1 VQYARFEFQT
11 LRTEN
16 FDIYHYPA
24 ETETVRLAARLAEEW
39 RTRLATLPGFG
50 LPGRQPLV
58 LYASHPHFTQTQ
70 VIGGLIGEGTGG
82 VTESIKRR
90 MVLPFGSSLAETNHV
105 LEHEMVHAFQSRRA
119 MN

>member
-1 VQYARFEFQT
+1 
-11 LRTEN
+11 
-16 FDIYHYPA
+16 
-24 ETETVRLAARLAEEW
+24 
-39 RTRLATLPGFG
+39 
-50 LPGRQPLV
+50 
-58 LYASHPHFTQTQ
+58 
-70 VIGGLIGEGTGG
+70 